1 MSQIEE
7 HIATLQAEDETD
19 RCYAAED
26 LSYIHDPR
34 VVEPLIERL
43 KIDQSRIVKEALIV
57 ALERLPIPEV
67 LEPLAKLF
75 DHEDPFVRN
84 GAVGIL
90 QKKGALAIPML
101 LQKLS
106 DPDPDIRKFALDTLT
121 IIELDL
127 ANNIYGKAL
136 NDEDINIKITA
147 VEYVGTQ
154 RKTQFKPLVE
164 KIFLDSQSS
173 MLTSVCLQALL
184 WIGDETSV
192 KIILHKYPEESQ
204 VPSIFKETWKNL
216 TQTSRTGDFLST
228 P

>member
-7 HIATLQAEDETD
+7 HIAALQSEDETD

-26 LSYIHDPR
+26 LSYINDPQ

-57 ALERLPIPEV
+57 ALERLQIPEV

-90 QKKGALAIPML
+90 QKKGAHAIPML
-101 LQKLS
+101 LEKLDNS
-106 DPDPDIRKFALDTLT
+106 DPDIRKFALDTLT

-127 ANNIYGKAL
+127 ANSIYGKAL
-136 NDEDINIKITA
+136 NDADINVRITA

-164 KIFLDSQSS
+164 KIFLESNSS
-173 MLTSVCLQALL
+173 MLQSACLQTLCLIGDQTSVSIVLQ
-184 WIGDETSV
+184 
-192 KIILHKYPEESQ
+192 KYPDDPQ
-204 VPSIFKETWKNL
+204 VPSILKETWKTL
-216 TQTSRTGDFLST
+216 TRTRATSDPQGT